1 MSVKSNAQILK
12 EILKELHDVK
22 TELIET
28 KNIVKDLN
36 SRMPERKNGWFGG
49 YWELKDNLKDGLS
62 INYENINKDNI

>member
-28 KNIVKDLN
+28 KNF
-36 SRMPERKNGWFGG
+36 RKNREETRLFLIIFLQ
-49 YWELKDNLKDGLS
+49 Y
-62 INYENINKDNI
+62 

>member
-49 YWELKDNLKDGLS
+49 YWEVKDGLT